1 MNTSGVYEWR
11 EFPKPQDILKK
22 RETLLNID
30 SYHELM
36 QDIIA
41 LCEDIVE
48 GWLDLELLNEMS
60 MDSAIEYLGDYDWCK
75 DDIMRYI
82 CLYGLHDLMSFDI
95 IKGIRRLVRKDFGM
109 TYEKWLDWNLA
120 GESRYI
126 SNLGYLCQVLKY
138 NVAVP
143 ITDSNYDY
151 TQE

>member
-1 MNTSGVYEWR
+1 MALWPTEVGIGDTLTATITVSG
-11 EFPKPQDILKK
+11 
-22 RETLLNID
+22 
-30 SYHELM
+30 
-36 QDIIA
+36 
-41 LCEDIVE
+41 
-48 GWLDLELLNEMS
+48 
-60 MDSAIEYLGDYDWCK
+60 EYLGDYDWCK